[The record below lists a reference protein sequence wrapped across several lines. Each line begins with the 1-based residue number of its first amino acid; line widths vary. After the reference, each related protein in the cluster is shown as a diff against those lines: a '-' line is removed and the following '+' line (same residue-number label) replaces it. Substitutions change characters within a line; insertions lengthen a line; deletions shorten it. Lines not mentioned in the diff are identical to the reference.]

1 MTIAEYFSLIDNQ
14 GFKQTWEQLL
24 FSKEEIEKWSDLY
37 EQGLAY
43 INKIEKKE
51 RGKYYTPVD
60 VAQVMGRFFLPLDGQ
75 ALCDIGCGTGC
86 LILEVLNLLSKE
98 EARQYIRKHE

>member
-24 FSKEEIEKWSDLY
+24 SSKEEIEKWSDLY

-51 RGKYYTPVD
+51 MGKYYTPVD
-60 VAQVMGRFFLPLDGQ
+60 VA
-75 ALCDIGCGTGC
+75 
-86 LILEVLNLLSKE
+86 
-98 EARQYIRKHE
+98 